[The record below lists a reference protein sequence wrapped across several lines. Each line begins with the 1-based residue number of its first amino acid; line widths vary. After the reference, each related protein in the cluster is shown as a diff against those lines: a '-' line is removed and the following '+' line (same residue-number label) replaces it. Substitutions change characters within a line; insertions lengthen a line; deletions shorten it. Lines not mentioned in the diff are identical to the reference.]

1 MKNKLESNSGT
12 ALITG
17 SILMVITMVLHP
29 AGGNLTHLFKV
40 ITMVI
45 ITHSIAILSVPIVLF
60 GFWGLTKR
68 LGSDKTMSIVAF
80 VTICLGMASVMLA
93 AGVNGLAMPLF
104 LTVYKNATPEILS
117 TIKPILVYS
126 GALNHMFDYIFIG
139 FICIAVMLWSIT
151 IIRTKNL
158 PVWIG
163 YAGMALFALTI
174 ILMLAGFVFVDLM
187 GFRTFIFLFVA
198 WIIVVGVQL
207 RKPAEEIFITEK
219 R

>member
-1 MKNKLESNSGT
+1 MKNKLESNSGA

-17 SILMVITMVLHP
+17 SIFMVITMALHP
-29 AGGNLTHLFKV
+29 AGGSIAHLFKV

-45 ITHSIAILSVPIVLF
+45 ITHSIAILSVPIILF

-68 LGSDKTMSIVAF
+68 LGGDKTISIIAF
-80 VTICLGMASVMLA
+80 IIICLGMVSVMFA
-93 AGVNGLAMPLF
+93 AGVNGVAMPLF
-104 LTVYKNATPEILS
+104 LTAYKNATPEIINTL
-117 TIKPILVYS
+117 KPILIYS

-139 FICIAVMLWSIT
+139 FMCIAVMLWSIT
-151 IIRTKNL
+151 IVRTKSL
-158 PVWIG
+158 PIWIG
-163 YAGMALFALTI
+163 YAGIALFALTI

-198 WIIVVGVQL
+198 WILVVGVQL
-207 RKPAEEIFITEK
+207 RKPVEEIFIPEK

>member
-1 MKNKLESNSGT
+1 MKNKLESNSGG

-29 AGGNLTHLFKV
+29 AGGSMDHLFKA
-40 ITMVI
+40 IAMVI

-68 LGSDKTMSIVAF
+68 LGNDTTISTIGF
-80 VTICLGMASVMLA
+80 ITICLGMISVMFA
-93 AGVNGLAMPLF
+93 AGVNGLAMPIF
-104 LTVYKNATPEILS
+104 LTYYKNAAPEIINTL
-117 TIKPILVYS
+117 KPILVYS

-139 FICIAVMLWSIT
+139 FMCIAVMLWSIT
-151 IIRTKNL
+151 IVRTKTL

-163 YAGMALFALTI
+163 YAGIALFVLTI
-174 ILMLAGFVFVDLM
+174 ALMLAGFVFVDLM

-198 WIIVVGVQL
+198 WILVVGVHL
-207 RKPAEEIFITEK
+207 RKPIEEILIRES
-219 R
+219 

>member
-1 MKNKLESNSGT
+1 MKNKLESDSGA

-17 SILMVITMVLHP
+17 SILMVITMALHP
-29 AGGNLTHLFKV
+29 YEGSIAHLFKV

-45 ITHSIAILSVPIVLF
+45 ITHSIAIISIPIVLF

-68 LGSDKTMSIVAF
+68 LGGDKIISIIAF
-80 VTICLGMASVMLA
+80 ITICLGMISIMLA
-93 AGVNGLAMPLF
+93 AGVNGVAMPLF
-104 LTVYKNATPEILS
+104 LTAYKNAPPEIINTL
-117 TIKPILVYS
+117 KPILVYS

-139 FICIAVMLWSIT
+139 FMCIAVMLWSIT
-151 IIRTKNL
+151 IIRTKSL

-163 YAGMALFALTI
+163 YVGMGLFALTI
-174 ILMLAGFVFVDLM
+174 ILMLAGFVLVDLM

-198 WIIVVGVQL
+198 WILVVGVQL
-207 RKPAEEIFITEK
+207 RKPVQQISIPEK

>member
-1 MKNKLESNSGT
+1 MKNKLESDSGA

-17 SILMVITMVLHP
+17 SILMVITMALHP
-29 AGGNLTHLFKV
+29 YEGSIAHLFKV

-45 ITHSIAILSVPIVLF
+45 ITHSIAIISIPIVLF

-68 LGSDKTMSIVAF
+68 LGGDKIISIIAF
-80 VTICLGMASVMLA
+80 ITICLGMISVMLA
-93 AGVNGLAMPLF
+93 AGVNGVAMPLF
-104 LTVYKNATPEILS
+104 LTAYKNAPPEIINTL
-117 TIKPILVYS
+117 KPILVYS

-139 FICIAVMLWSIT
+139 FMCIAVMLWSIT
-151 IIRTKNL
+151 IIRTKSL

-163 YAGMALFALTI
+163 YVGMGLFALTI
-174 ILMLAGFVFVDLM
+174 ILMLAGFVLVDLM

-198 WIIVVGVQL
+198 WILVVGVQL
-207 RKPAEEIFITEK
+207 RKPVQQISIPEK